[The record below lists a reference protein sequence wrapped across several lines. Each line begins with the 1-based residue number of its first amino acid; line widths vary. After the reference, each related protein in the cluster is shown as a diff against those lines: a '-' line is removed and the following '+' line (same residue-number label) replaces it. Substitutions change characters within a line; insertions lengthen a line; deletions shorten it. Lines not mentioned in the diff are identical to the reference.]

1 MEDNTKIERLMLAL
15 VNGDELTAKQAV
27 QRFGFA
33 STHSVRAAIS
43 DLRMRYGIAVYCNE
57 HRDTKGRVTRKYRVG
72 RPTRAVVAAGYRALA
87 AEKYLYTLIAA

>member
-1 MEDNTKIERLMLAL
+1 MEDYNKTERLMLAL

-33 STHSVRAAIS
+33 STDAVRSTIS
-43 DLRMRYGIAVYCNE
+43 QLRMRYGIAVYLNE
-57 HRDTKGRVTRKYRVG
+57 RRDTKGRLTRKYRVG
-72 RPTRAVVAAGYRALA
+72 RPSREVVAAGYRALA